1 MEELELSNPNPKP
14 NPNTK
19 IDRVYSA
26 TPRDLLAIAFR
37 RRRLMII
44 SFLGVLF
51 GAILVAV
58 LQPNRYEAGMK
69 ILVKR
74 ERVDPVITSEASVQP
89 QIAPQV
95 TEEQINSEVELIKSR
110 DLLAKV
116 VLACDLLQHQSD
128 SAWSKVLTGAHS
140 SASTSEKDAQ
150 VAKAVVTLDKQLK
163 VDVLPKTDLIA
174 VKYESPDPQLAA
186 RVLTT
191 LGNLYLEKHVEVHRP
206 PGALDFFQQA
216 TQEYRNALTDAE
228 ARLVNFSHG
237 ESVVSAQVE
246 KEGALQKLSEFEATL
261 KQSQAA
267 IAETQKRIRTLEE
280 QVTSCL
286 LYTSRCV

>member
-89 QIAPQV
+89 QPVAPG
-95 TEEQINSEVELIKSR
+95 LSR
-110 DLLAKV
+110 
-116 VLACDLLQHQSD
+116 
-128 SAWSKVLTGAHS
+128 TGADPR
-140 SASTSEKDAQ
+140 AGGRPRGTG
-150 VAKAVVTLDKQLK
+150 VG
-163 VDVLPKTDLIA
+163 VL
-174 VKYESPDPQLAA
+174 V
-186 RVLTT
+186 RRLTA
-191 LGNLYLEKHVEVHRP
+191 NR
-206 PGALDFFQQA
+206 
-216 TQEYRNALTDAE
+216 
-228 ARLVNFSHG
+228 S
-237 ESVVSAQVE
+237 
-246 KEGALQKLSEFEATL
+246 
-261 KQSQAA
+261 
-267 IAETQKRIRTLEE
+267 
-280 QVTSCL
+280 
-286 LYTSRCV
+286 